1 MTYTV
6 ALGNTPHSMLIKNG
20 TVPVPG
26 ADLTFPE
33 IKPIYTA
40 FAPMVRELKYDFSEM
55 AIATY
60 LQAREAGKPITLLP
74 VVLNGDFHH
83 HSITRWPGSK
93 EMGPRDLIGQRVGV
107 RAYTQTT
114 GLWVR
119 GVLKEEFGVEADQIT
134 WITTEGPHV
143 AEYVEPPFV
152 ERTDST
158 LVDLLKSGDIAAAV
172 LGPQA
177 IDEDGAELIPVIPEV
192 DAAERA
198 WEERH
203 HTIPVNHMF
212 TVKTE
217 IVENDPDAVRALYQA
232 FTEAIDE
239 ARAQGVT
246 TNRQRSISY
255 GLNDALLTSLEIAI
269 RYGREQDLLRKPVTV
284 DEIFADFRQLAG
296 I

>member
-40 FAPMVRELKYDFSEM
+40 FAPMVRELKYD
-55 AIATY
+55 
-60 LQAREAGKPITLLP
+60 LP

-232 FTEAIDE
+232 FTEAIDQ

>member
-6 ALGNTPHSMLIKNG
+6 ALGNTPHSLLVKKG
-20 TVPVPG
+20 TG

-93 EMGPRDLIGQRVGV
+93 EIGPRDLIGQRVGV

-152 ERTDST
+152 ERTDRT
-158 LVDLLKSGDIAAAV
+158 MVDLLRSGDIAAAV

-177 IDEDGAELIPVIPEV
+177 IDSGGAELIPVIPEV

-203 HTIPVNHMF
+203 HTIPVNHML

-232 FTEAIDE
+232 FTEAIDQT
-239 ARAQGVT
+239 RAEGVT

-255 GLNDALLTSLEIAI
+255 GLNDALLTSLGIAI
-269 RYGREQDLLRKPVTV
+269 RYGREQDLLRKPVTT
-284 DEIFADFRQLAG
+284 DEIFADFRQLEG